1 MARIVSDVLS
11 RNRDDPNFSV
21 SILTCS
27 ITYMHR
33 QHFRSDVLVTFNPPM
48 TLTPKDNPELLAPVQ
63 YDEIRALTARMQQQI
78 SSRTIDS
85 PSWEFVRSAKM
96 ATRMYAPLGT
106 LMSLGEYVRITRTF
120 VEAFKASDDTQK
132 SKRIVED
139 QSIDFTKEDIEL
151 NQLRRDLKYY
161 QDRLVHW
168 GIKDDRIARPLSLG
182 TITMRM
188 VIRLTWFICL
198 FTISLPGLVLW
209 TPVFITTFIAVRNF
223 KRTGPVWDTFDE
235 IAQYKLVYGL
245 FSGLSVWAA
254 CILLTLPSA
263 AFTTFLVP
271 AMMWMTLRWTEDA
284 ISAFRAFM
292 ALARLLCVGKKTLN
306 EIRVTRRDLHSRLM
320 NLAVGTLGLPDDP
333 EKFFVER
340 GGKQKGRVRSTW
352 DSGAKYF
359 SVRRRRKRDWNET
372 LRLYDQVDYPEDDG

>member
-1 MARIVSDVLS
+1 MCRFLNY
-11 RNRDDPNFSV
+11 RG
-21 SILTCS
+21 
-27 ITYMHR
+27 
-33 QHFRSDVLVTFNPPM
+33 
-48 TLTPKDNPELLAPVQ
+48 KD
-63 YDEIRALTARMQQQI
+63 
-78 SSRTIDS
+78 
-85 PSWEFVRSAKM
+85 
-96 ATRMYAPLGT
+96 
-106 LMSLGEYVRITRTF
+106 
-120 VEAFKASDDTQK
+120 
-132 SKRIVED
+132 
-139 QSIDFTKEDIEL
+139 
-151 NQLRRDLKYY
+151 Y

-168 GIKDDRIARPLSLG
+168 GIKDDRIARPLSLR

-223 KRTGPVWDTFDE
+223 KRTGPIWDTFDE

-254 CILLTLPSA
+254 CILFTLPSA
-263 AFTTFLVP
+263 AITTFLVP

-284 ISAFRAFM
+284 VSAFRAFV
-292 ALARLLCVGKKTLN
+292 ALARLLCVGKKTLD

-320 NLAVGTLGLPDDP
+320 KLAVGTLGLPDDP
-333 EKFFVER
+333 EKVFVER

-372 LRLYDQVDYPEDDG
+372 LRLYDQVDYPEED